1 MKLTTLNRI
10 IDTDGADL
18 EGCFSEWLKCKQ
30 RFGHRKNKED
40 NSNMNNTK
48 LLRNKWYARAMNLSE
63 ETLNKYKADIMRKRG
78 DVGYNP
84 LRNFRVASRQTAPR
98 PDLEQRF
105 MEANKGELVSVE
117 LECVFRDKTD
127 IPRQNTLGKYFVNVD
142 DDGSVHYRERDTDTR
157 DESDED
163 GGDDSCDIEHG
174 SAEVKVTFRH
184 EKPIRLKGVVDKLG
198 RANAEINTTCGMHI
212 HLDQRGVSSTMAS
225 KRARR
230 LIKALP
236 ALAKIVAPSRLGNHY
251 CQLNDPIKLGQ
262 TYRHSYNRY
271 RAINFTSAYRKHKT
285 LEVRI
290 HGGTLDFWKIIGWVD
305 LCHFITRSSTIDK
318 VAERNALKIRA
329 NNQRDPENGFESER
343 VQITIED
350 LIRLEELPSHL
361 RLYVWK
367 RFRQFHPAEA
377 NALREKLVSEDKY
390 SLTDGMAIS

>member
-1 MKLTTLNRI
+1 
-10 IDTDGADL
+10 
-18 EGCFSEWLKCKQ
+18 
-30 RFGHRKNKED
+30 
-40 NSNMNNTK
+40 MNNTK
-48 LLRNKWYARAMNLSE
+48 LLRNKWYARAMNISE
-63 ETLNKYKADIMRKRG
+63 ETLNKYKTDTMNKRG
-78 DVGYNP
+78 DVRYNP
-84 LRNFRVASRQTAPR
+84 LRNFRVLSRQPAYR
-98 PDLEQRF
+98 PDIEERF

-127 IPRQNTLGKYFVNVD
+127 IPRQNNLGKYFVNVD
-142 DDGSVHYRERDTDTR
+142 DDGSVHYRESES
-157 DESDED
+157 DESDN
-163 GGDDSCDIEHG
+163 DIEHG

-184 EKPIRLKGVVDKLG
+184 EKPIRLKGVVDKLD
-198 RANAEINTTCGMHI
+198 RANAEVNTTCGMHI

-236 ALAKIVAPSRLGNHY
+236 AISKIVAPSRLGNHY
-251 CQLNDPIKLGQ
+251 CQLNEPIILGQ

-305 LCHFITRSSTIDK
+305 LCHFITRSSSIDK
-318 VAERNALKIRA
+318 VAEQNALKIREA
-329 NNQRDPENGFESER
+329 NQRLLNTNHPRFETER
-343 VQITIED
+343 ERLQITIED

-367 RFRQFHPAEA
+367 RYRQFHPAEA
-377 NALREKLVSEDKY
+377 QALRDKLVNEDKY

>member
-1 MKLTTLNRI
+1 MHPTTLNRI
-10 IDTDGADL
+10 IDNDGADL
-18 EGCFSEWLKCKQ
+18 EGCFMEWMNSKK
-30 RFGHRKNKED
+30 RFGHRKNKET
-40 NSNMNNTK
+40 NLGMNNTK
-48 LLRNKWYARAMNLSE
+48 LLRNKWYARAMGVSE
-63 ETLNKYKADIMRKRG
+63 ETLNRYKLNIMEKRG
-78 DVGYNP
+78 NVYQNP
-84 LRNFRVASRQTAPR
+84 IARFRNLTRQPAYR
-98 PDLEQRF
+98 PDIEERF

-127 IPRQNTLGKYFVNVD
+127 IPRQNYLGRHFVNID
-142 DDGSVHYRERDTDTR
+142 DDGSVHYRERDNDS
-157 DESDED
+157 DGDED
-163 GGDDSCDIEHG
+163 GEDSCDIEHG

-212 HLDQRGVSSTMAS
+212 HLDQRGVSQAMAS

-285 LEVRI
+285 LEVRL

-305 LCHFITRSSTIDK
+305 LCHFITRSSAIDK
-318 VAERNALKIRA
+318 VAEQNALKIRA

>member
-1 MKLTTLNRI
+1 
-10 IDTDGADL
+10 
-18 EGCFSEWLKCKQ
+18 
-30 RFGHRKNKED
+30 
-40 NSNMNNTK
+40 MNNTK

-163 GGDDSCDIEHG
+163 GDDSCDIEHG

-251 CQLNDPIKLGQ
+251 CQLNEPIRLGQ

-318 VAERNALKIRA
+318 VAEQNALKIRA

>member
-10 IDTDGADL
+10 IDNDGADL
-18 EGCFSEWLKCKQ
+18 EGCFSEWLKSKK
-30 RFGHRKNKED
+30 RFGHRKNKEANLD
-40 NSNMNNTK
+40 MNNTK

-63 ETLNKYKADIMRKRG
+63 ETLNKYKTDIMNKRG
-78 DVGYNP
+78 DVRYNP
-84 LRNFRVASRQTAPR
+84 LRNFRVASRQPAYR
-98 PDLEQRF
+98 PDIEERF

-127 IPRQNTLGKYFVNVD
+127 IPRQNNLGKYFVNVD
-142 DDGSVHYRERDTDTR
+142 DDGSVHYRESES
-157 DESDED
+157 DESDN
-163 GGDDSCDIEHG
+163 DIEHG

-184 EKPIRLKGVVDKLG
+184 EKPIRLKGVVDKLD
-198 RANAEINTTCGMHI
+198 RANAEVNTTCGMHI

-236 ALAKIVAPSRLGNHY
+236 AISKIVAPSRLGNHY
-251 CQLNDPIKLGQ
+251 CQLNEPIILGQ

-305 LCHFITRSSTIDK
+305 LCHFITRSSSIDK
-318 VAERNALKIRA
+318 VAEQNALKIRE
-329 NNQRDPENGFESER
+329 NNQRNPENGIESEC

-367 RFRQFHPAEA
+367 RYRQFHPAEA
-377 NALREKLVSEDKY
+377 QALRDKLVNEDKY

>member
-1 MKLTTLNRI
+1 MHPTTLNRI
-10 IDTDGADL
+10 IDNDGADL

-30 RFGHRKNKED
+30 RFGHRKNKEANLD
-40 NSNMNNTK
+40 MNNTK
-48 LLRNKWYARAMNLSE
+48 LLRDKWYARAMNLSE
-63 ETLNKYKADIMRKRG
+63 ETLNKYKADIMNKRG
-78 DVGYNP
+78 DVRYNP
-84 LRNFRVASRQTAPR
+84 LRRFRVASRQTAPR

-163 GGDDSCDIEHG
+163 CDDSCDIEHG

-184 EKPIRLKGVVDKLG
+184 EKPIRLKGVVDKLE

-230 LIKALP
+230 LIKSLP

-251 CQLNDPIKLGQ
+251 CQLNEPIQLGQ

-318 VAERNALKIRA
+318 VAEQNALKIRE
-329 NNQRDPENGFESER
+329 NNQRDPESRFEPER

-367 RFRQFHPAEA
+367 RFRQFHQAEA

-390 SLTDGMAIS
+390 YLTDGMAIS

>member
-1 MKLTTLNRI
+1 MHLTTLNRI
-10 IDTDGADL
+10 IDNDGADL
-18 EGCFSEWLKCKQ
+18 EGCFSEWLKSKK

-40 NSNMNNTK
+40 NLDMNNTK

-63 ETLNKYKADIMRKRG
+63 ETLNKYKADIMNKRG
-78 DVGYNP
+78 DVRYNP
-84 LRNFRVASRQTAPR
+84 LRNFRVASRQPAYR
-98 PDLEQRF
+98 PDIEERF

-117 LECVFRDKTD
+117 LECVFRDKSD
-127 IPRQNTLGKYFVNVD
+127 IPRQNNLGKYFVSVD

-163 GGDDSCDIEHG
+163 GDDSCDIEHG

-184 EKPIRLKGVVDKLG
+184 EKPIRLKGVVDKLE

-305 LCHFITRSSTIDK
+305 LCHFISRSSSIDK
-318 VAERNALKIRA
+318 VAEQNALKIRE

>member
-1 MKLTTLNRI
+1 MNISEDTLNR
-10 IDTDGADL
+10 
-18 EGCFSEWLKCKQ
+18 
-30 RFGHRKNKED
+30 
-40 NSNMNNTK
+40 
-48 LLRNKWYARAMNLSE
+48 
-63 ETLNKYKADIMRKRG
+63 YKADIMNKRL
-78 DVGYNP
+78 DVRFNP
-84 LRNFRVASRQTAPR
+84 LRNFRVASRQPAYR
-98 PDLEQRF
+98 PDLEERF

-127 IPRQNTLGKYFVNVD
+127 IPRQNHLGKYFVNVD
-142 DDGSVHYRERDTDTR
+142 DDGSVHYRESES
-157 DESDED
+157 DESDN
-163 GGDDSCDIEHG
+163 DIEHG

-184 EKPIRLKGVVDKLG
+184 EKPIRLKGVVDKLD
-198 RANAEINTTCGMHI
+198 RANAEVNTTCGMHI

-236 ALAKIVAPSRLGNHY
+236 ALSKIVAPSRLGNHY
-251 CQLNDPIKLGQ
+251 CQLNEPIILGQ

-318 VAERNALKIRA
+318 VAEQNALKIREA
-329 NNQRDPENGFESER
+329 NQKLLNTPNRFDTER
-343 VQITIED
+343 ERLQITIED

-377 NALREKLVSEDKY
+377 QALRDKLVSEDKY